1 MSELPQID
9 PAKIAQRLVTKNGEL
24 TYQVTQ
30 LEVLAEA
37 LRDQRDNA
45 EATVAELTQKLA
57 AAESQTPVADIPSLP
72 PEKG

>member
-9 PAKIAQRLVTKNGEL
+9 PAKVAQKLLSKNSDL

-37 LRDQRDNA
+37 LRDQRD
-45 EATVAELTQKLA
+45 EALKKVDELEAKSA
-57 AAESQTPVADIPSLP
+57 DTPVADISSLP
-72 PEKG
+72 QR

>member
-9 PAKIAQRLVTKNGEL
+9 PAKVAQKLIAKNGEL

-37 LRDQRDNA
+37 LRDQRDA
-45 EATVAELTQKLA
+45 SDKRVAELEQRLA
-57 AAESQTPVADIPSLP
+57 SAAPVADITSLP
-72 PEKG
+72 PERG

>member
-9 PAKIAQRLVTKNGEL
+9 PAKIAQKLINKNGEL

-37 LRDQRDNA
+37 LRDERDKAVNQ
-45 EATVAELTQKLA
+45 VAELEQKLA
-57 AAESQTPVADIPSLP
+57 SSAPVADITSLP

>member
-9 PAKIAQRLVTKNGEL
+9 TAKVTQKLITKNSEL

-37 LRDQRDNA
+37 LRDQRD
-45 EATVAELTQKLA
+45 EATGRILELEQKIEDWDA
-57 AAESQTPVADIPSLP
+57 PHAVADITSLP
-72 PEKG
+72 KG